1 MKDILHLK
9 INKISLNPIV
19 IKNNLFG
26 KIKKNIKNIKKNNR
40 YVINQ
45 E

>member
-9 INKISLNPIV
+9 INKISLNQII

-26 KIKKNIKNIKKNNR
+26 KIKKNIKKNNR

>member
-9 INKISLNPIV
+9 INKISLNPII

-26 KIKKNIKNIKKNNR
+26 KIKKNIKKNNR
-40 YVINQ
+40 YLINQ